1 MNYIIPPT
9 TCPELPKKIAPAL
22 PNYPLPEGYE
32 NANAYL
38 EYLAFQGATKLYG
51 SSIPEEVVG
60 RLQFELDIIKEK
72 NVADYF
78 LIIED
83 MVRIAREG
91 FNILVGPG
99 RGSSAGSLI
108 CYCLG
113 ITKVDPLKHDLLFER
128 FLSPERNVM
137 PDIDIDC
144 EQGSMDIIVDYL
156 KERYG
161 ETNVSYILTYNH
173 ARDNERTFISHGI
186 HACDVAMSKLPL
198 SYYTPMAMVDGK
210 VVTVYDGHIIEDA
223 GPIKID
229 ILDWDML
236 TQMHKIIDLIKQK
249 KQISIDIDSID
260 TNDQS
265 TLDAFANGET
275 NGVTQF
281 SSNSIK
287 KILLSMKSPKFEDL
301 CALNAMY
308 RPGPMDFIPDY
319 ISRKN
324 GDSAIKYQLP
334 IMEKYL
340 KQTHGVMVYQEQLML
355 LLRLIANFT
364 RAESDDCRKA
374 IGKRKKDKVDV
385 FHTKFIDGGISNGYD
400 KCVLE
405 EVWNKMDKDGVYLF
419 NKSHTVC
426 YTFLAFQ
433 MMYLKVHFPDEFYMV
448 ISNTK

>member
-1 MNYIIPPT
+1 
-9 TCPELPKKIAPAL
+9 
-22 PNYPLPEGYE
+22 
-32 NANAYL
+32 
-38 EYLAFQGATKLYG
+38 
-51 SSIPEEVVG
+51 
-60 RLQFELDIIKEK
+60 
-72 NVADYF
+72 
-78 LIIED
+78 
-83 MVRIAREG
+83 
-91 FNILVGPG
+91 
-99 RGSSAGSLI
+99 
-108 CYCLG
+108 
-113 ITKVDPLKHDLLFER
+113 
-128 FLSPERNVM
+128 
-137 PDIDIDC
+137 
-144 EQGSMDIIVDYL
+144 
-156 KERYG
+156 
-161 ETNVSYILTYNH
+161 
-173 ARDNERTFISHGI
+173 
-186 HACDVAMSKLPL
+186 
-198 SYYTPMAMVDGK
+198 MAMVDGK

-340 KQTHGVMVYQEQLML
+340 KQTHGVMVYQ
-355 LLRLIANFT
+355 
-364 RAESDDCRKA
+364 
-374 IGKRKKDKVDV
+374 
-385 FHTKFIDGGISNGYD
+385 
-400 KCVLE
+400 
-405 EVWNKMDKDGVYLF
+405 
-419 NKSHTVC
+419 
-426 YTFLAFQ
+426 
-433 MMYLKVHFPDEFYMV
+433 
-448 ISNTK
+448 